1 MAESRTARSHP
12 GAKGGVLSRVLQ
24 VLSRLLA
31 WLAFSLLLSIVLEWL
46 GMVYWWPEEGIA
58 HSAAMLEYE
67 IALVESELDHSLLV
81 EEPKGLVLDARD
93 HVRALLER
101 TGVTGFVHWAIARP
115 GPATR
120 SWPARVHRIVHP
132 VSHFLLA
139 AVQVI
144 QLFAVRLAI
153 LTLAI
158 PAFVLLGAVGLIDG
172 LVARDLR
179 RRGAGRESS
188 FVYHHA
194 RAAIPP
200 LLLLPFVTYLALPVS
215 LHPGWI
221 VLPAAG
227 LTGLAVALAARSFKK
242 YL

>member
-1 MAESRTARSHP
+1 MAERHTARTHP
-12 GAKGGVLSRVLQ
+12 GEKGGALTRIFQ

-46 GMVYWWPEEGIA
+46 GMVYWWPEAGTA

-67 IALVESELDHSLLV
+67 IALVESELDHSLLMA
-81 EEPKGLVLDARD
+81 EPADWVLDARD
-93 HVRALLER
+93 HAQALLER
-101 TGVTGFVHWAIARP
+101 TGVTGFVHWAITRP
-115 GPATR
+115 DPATR
-120 SWPARVHRIVHP
+120 SWSARVHRIVHP

-139 AVQVI
+139 ALQVI

-153 LTLAI
+153 LVLAF
-158 PAFVLLGAVGLIDG
+158 PAFVLLGAVGFIDG
-172 LVARDLR
+172 LVARNLR

-200 LLLLPFVTYLALPVS
+200 LLVLPFITYLALPVS

-221 VLPAAG
+221 VLPGAG
-227 LTGLAVALAARSFKK
+227 LTGLAVALSARSFKK

>member
-1 MAESRTARSHP
+1 MAERRTARTHP
-12 GAKGGVLSRVLQ
+12 GAKGGLLTRIARG
-24 VLSRLLA
+24 LSRLLA
-31 WLAFSLLLSIVLEWL
+31 WLAFSLVLSIVLEWF
-46 GMVYWWPEEGIA
+46 GMVYWWPEKGPA
-58 HSAAMLEYE
+58 HSADMLEYE
-67 IALVESELDHSLLV
+67 LALVESGLARSLLV
-81 EEPKGLVLDARD
+81 AEPAELVLGARECA
-93 HVRALLER
+93 RALLER
-101 TGVTGFVHWAIARP
+101 TGVTGFVHWAIERP

-120 SWPARVHRIVHP
+120 SWPGRAHRIVHP
-132 VSHFLLA
+132 VSQFLLA
-139 AVQVI
+139 ALQVM

-153 LTLAI
+153 LALAI

-194 RAAIPP
+194 RAAIAP
-200 LLLLPFVTYLALPVS
+200 LLVLPFITYLALPVS

-221 VLPAAG
+221 VLPAAA
-227 LTGLAVALAARSFKK
+227 LTGTAVALAARSFKK